1 MMGRNPLVLSMDN
14 YFVNRADTPLGADG
28 KYDFEHIDA
37 MDMDLFNQ
45 HLAMLLNGESVQMP
59 IYNFL
64 TGEREAQR
72 KTVSLP
78 YRGVV
83 IIEGIHS
90 LNPLTTRSV
99 TV

>member
-1 MMGRNPLVLSMDN
+1 
-14 YFVNRADTPLGADG
+14 
-28 KYDFEHIDA
+28 
-37 MDMDLFNQ
+37 
-45 HLAMLLNGESVQMP
+45 MP

-90 LNPLTTRSV
+90 LNPLMTRSV
-99 TV
+99 PV